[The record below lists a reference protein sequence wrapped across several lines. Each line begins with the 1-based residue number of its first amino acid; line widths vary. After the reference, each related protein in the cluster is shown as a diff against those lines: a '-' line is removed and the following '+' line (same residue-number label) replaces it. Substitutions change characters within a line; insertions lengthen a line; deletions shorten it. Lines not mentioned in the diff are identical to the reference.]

1 MLISEKILDYPV
13 ISCKIEACI
22 ARIIAWVSDGGKA
35 KTLVCANPHSLAGA
49 AGDDMFR
56 TALLDADM
64 IVPDGAGI
72 VLASHILGGR
82 IRERVTGSDVFRGVN
97 EAMNRRGQESCFF
110 LGATEATLAAIRA
123 RMAVDFPNVR
133 VAGTAG
139 TYSPP
144 FTNEFTEE
152 ENRQMIEAIN
162 AAGPDVLWVGL
173 TVPKQEKWIYRN
185 KGKLNV
191 KFIGAVGGVFDFFS
205 GNIRRNE
212 YPWFMEHGLEWLPR
226 LLREPGRLWNR
237 TFISAPVFLF
247 LVLKQ
252 KFLPR

>member
-35 KTLVCANPHSLAGA
+35 KTFVCANPHSLAGT

-64 IVPDGAGI
+64 IVPDGGGI
-72 VLASHILGGR
+72 VLASRILGGQ
-82 IRERVTGSDVFRGVN
+82 IREWITGSDVFRGVN
-97 EAMNRRGQESCFF
+97 EAMNRRGQGSCYF

-133 VAGTAG
+133 VAGTF
-139 TYSPP
+139 SPP

-152 ENRQMIEAIN
+152 NNRQMIEAIN
-162 AAGPDVLWVGL
+162 VAGPDVLWVGL
-173 TVPKQEKWIYRN
+173 TAPKQEKWIYQNRE
-185 KGKLNV
+185 KLNV

-212 YPWFMEHGLEWLPR
+212 YPWFLEHGLEWLPR
-226 LLREPGRLWNR
+226 LIQEPSRLWKR

-252 KFLPR
+252 KFMNR